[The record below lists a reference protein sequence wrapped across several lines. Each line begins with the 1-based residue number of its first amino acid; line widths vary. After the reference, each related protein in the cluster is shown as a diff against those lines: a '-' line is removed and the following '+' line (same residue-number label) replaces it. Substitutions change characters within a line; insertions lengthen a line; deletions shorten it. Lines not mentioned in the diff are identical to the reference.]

1 MSRKKDDIHNY
12 QAINDKVILEFLDAQ
27 SENTRKTY
35 SSFFKRVLEF
45 AEGETGQSMLDNAAK
60 WSRKILAL
68 QQWLIK
74 KGYSLCTV
82 ESTTGMLRG
91 FYAYYKKPLD
101 LSGADKKKL
110 GRVARNS
117 EDYLFVQSDLKKMY
131 DVASLEE
138 RYVLL
143 LGSNFG
149 LRVSDAIQLTYGKF
163 KTALETA
170 QKENLTPPIPFGTIN
185 TGKENVLAHPFLTQD
200 FITIIQSILDTHK
213 DAKDEDRIYTNNG
226 SQMTSTLQNLAFKAG
241 IDPHG
246 QRVRF
251 HSLRKYLYDR
261 LVSVG
266 SDSKA
271 AMIIGHKVKGEI
283 APYIGE
289 GSLRELYE
297 KATPSIMLSN
307 GNGAETKKKVIDLE
321 QKVKDLETENKNLR
335 ESQTSDK
342 ATQETKIQQLFTM
355 MEELKKSTGLTTK
368 EMLEIREQRKK
379 AAGERT

>member
-1 MSRKKDDIHNY
+1 
-12 QAINDKVILEFLDAQ
+12 
-27 SENTRKTY
+27 
-35 SSFFKRVLEF
+35 
-45 AEGETGQSMLDNAAK
+45 MLDNAAK

-200 FITIIQSILDTHK
+200 FITIIHSILDTHK

-307 GNGAETKKKVIDLE
+307 GNGT
-321 QKVKDLETENKNLR
+321 
-335 ESQTSDK
+335 
-342 ATQETKIQQLFTM
+342 
-355 MEELKKSTGLTTK
+355 ELKKHVQSLEERNKIMEEENAKLRAEIERMKHEQGVVTSKTATNETQIGK
-368 EMLEIREQRKK
+368 HSSEMEAMKTQIQELMKVVTELKDKK
-379 AAGERT
+379 